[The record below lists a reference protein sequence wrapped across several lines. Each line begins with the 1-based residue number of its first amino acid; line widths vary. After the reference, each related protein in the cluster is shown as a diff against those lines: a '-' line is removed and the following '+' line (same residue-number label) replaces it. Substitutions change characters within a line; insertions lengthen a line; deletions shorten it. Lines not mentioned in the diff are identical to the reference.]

1 MDTAIRL
8 YPTRRHEQSL
18 NGMSTKVHRIGIFG
32 AGYQGKMQLEYLKP
46 VVNCKDVTVWG
57 LNQEELDAYEDA
69 MSLHGFRIQ
78 TKMDARQIAESCNL
92 IVTAAP
98 SQAPLL
104 QADQIGPGTHITAIG
119 SDTPEKQKLDPE
131 ILGKADRVVS
141 DSIYQSRFRGEIFQA
156 RKAGG
161 IDYNQKFT
169 NS

>member
-1 MDTAIRL
+1 MDTVIRL

-104 QADQIGPGTHITAIG
+104 QAD
-119 SDTPEKQKLDPE
+119 
-131 ILGKADRVVS
+131 
-141 DSIYQSRFRGEIFQA
+141 
-156 RKAGG
+156 
-161 IDYNQKFT
+161 
-169 NS
+169 